1 MYKNVPVV
9 NGFAKCVVIGCRNPL
24 VSSDAMR
31 QRMDGRKMVSIP
43 KLHSK
48 VKDGD
53 IEGDWVTI
61 GVIVDKLPPRQVH
74 TCTRVQ

>member
-1 MYKNVPVV
+1 M
-9 NGFAKCVVIGCRNPL
+9 
-24 VSSDAMR
+24 SSDTMR

-61 GVIVDKLPPRQVH
+61 GVIVDKLPPRQLQSACVHIRTHSHTH
-74 TCTRVQ
+74 TC